1 MQPNSSQA
9 IGDYFDNVLS
19 KEKEGADDELVVEE
33 INGRIPSEFMRLFSE
48 RNSYKKPEKKSLSDD
63 LKGSKNERI

>member
-1 MQPNSSQA
+1 MQLNLSQA

-19 KEKEGADDELVVEE
+19 KEKEGTDDELVFED

-48 RNSYKKPEKKSLSDD
+48 RNSHNKVKKKAQSDV
-63 LKGSKNERI
+63 LKGGKK